1 MFPLRSVALEPPRG
15 PRGSSVMESSP
26 NDADETSWEL
36 FPGTPFKTRACCHPG
51 LIELCDF
58 AGDSW
63 GRQVPNGTV
72 ARGGCDPE
80 FPIDANGVGWRV
92 RAELPNHQAKLP
104 ILRSGQAAA
113 GENTSIP
120 CCASSCNAKRQAG
133 SGGNRS
139 RPTLRRGKRVA
150 ISRTVRTLSHS
161 SINAAESGLSWST
174 STRPSGNCRSATTT
188 GCRGTSLSDRLLL
201 RQSTRSRAHSPR

>member
-1 MFPLRSVALEPPRG
+1 MILKAPPIRTGRWSFLCQVKLLFPLRSVALEPPRG

-63 GRQVPNGTV
+63 GRQVQNGTV

-92 RAELPNHQAKLP
+92 RAELPNHKA
-104 ILRSGQAAA
+104 RSQC
-113 GENTSIP
+113 SF
-120 CCASSCNAKRQAG
+120 
-133 SGGNRS
+133 
-139 RPTLRRGKRVA
+139 L
-150 ISRTVRTLSHS
+150 
-161 SINAAESGLSWST
+161 
-174 STRPSGNCRSATTT
+174 
-188 GCRGTSLSDRLLL
+188 
-201 RQSTRSRAHSPR
+201 